1 MTAILDVGALVA
13 IDDTSSRRIGEL
25 LAVSGTADLVDAH
38 VALLSTPGD
47 RILTSDRG
55 DRGDLDALL
64 RLRQVPTS
72 LVEV

>member
-55 DRGDLDALL
+55 DLDALL